1 MNIRSPLKVSL
12 TVLSLIFSASLP
24 SNSQAQTQPLYL
36 TTQSY
41 TGQPDNG
48 LATGDFN
55 NDGQPDIAFI
65 TAGPAVSNSQGQNI
79 QITVLLN
86 QGASKAPIP
95 VTTNSVDCTD
105 AFSLVVADLNHDKD
119 LDLAFV
125 CPTAGYVVVLLGNGD
140 GTFQK
145 PAYYAV
151 SGAQSLAPA
160 VDLNGDGFLDLA
172 VTASSGCTSATVNV
186 LLNHGSASPGAF
198 LNPVPYAISQPSC
211 IGAIGTGD
219 FNGDGKQDL
228 IVQNNLSQLQVFYG
242 NGDGTLQTP
251 QTTPVGGIFATGN
264 FDSDQFT
271 DIATVVLD
279 PQNINPPLLQVLL
292 GSSSGQ
298 FSNGGSLTLQPQS
311 SYSALVSAGTTS
323 GGSNVNLALIGD
335 NTTILLGNGNGG
347 FTLGQSYAGAASGTA
362 VPEPDSTG
370 NTNLIFVGPAAILTV
385 TGNGDGSFNAPAAYW
400 VGENRIGLAAF
411 AAADVNADGL
421 TDIVYV
427 DSKGALDTALSRGD
441 GTFSLAGEAAAIAGE
456 VLTPGDF
463 NGDGKTDVAALIN
476 GAFIDQDLIT
486 QDAEVFLYKGNGDG
500 TFQPATAPVDI
511 PVVGAYQEVAGDFNG
526 DGRLDL
532 VVAYSNGDPHQ
543 EIGSGIILLPGNGDG
558 TFSAPIT
565 LSQSSLSVSIDS
577 QVLTADL
584 NNDGKLDLI
593 WNDAVY
599 LGNGDGTFKQIPLGI
614 AGTPSALADLN
625 GDGLPDLII
634 GGGIYAGNGDGT
646 FQSTPFYTAGS
657 PLTVPVPG
665 SIVAIGDVNGDGN
678 PDLLQQSFFNGLY
691 YLAVATGDGKGDF
704 VLNNNV
710 YPLGNPPSVGNSSFA
725 SLGRFNDQASLLPND
740 SALDFIVFTDS
751 SATVLLNQL
760 NPAPVTLPAPP
771 APAPPPALFSF
782 TFLTDSGG
790 PESGGR
796 AVVGQQVSFQTGVS
810 GVDHP
815 TGTVTFVAGN
825 TTLGTATIANGGA
838 SLATAF
844 SAPGVYQVT
853 ANYSGDA
860 HNLPSTSNTVSI
872 AILAVQTTLTA
883 SSTSANEK
891 QQVTFTATVSVTG
904 VPDPSG
910 TVSFIAS
917 ENSLLLG
924 TVALVNGRATLPV
937 SFTAPGVYD
946 VVAQYSFGNDAP
958 ADTSNPVTV
967 TVAAPAF
974 AVSATSTSATI
985 QPGQNA
991 TFPITVTP
999 ANGFTGTV
1007 TLSCGALPSEVT
1019 CSFTAPS
1026 LALTGGVPA
1035 TSTLTLSTM
1044 APSSAAL
1051 RPSGTSLAILAWGG
1065 ILCFAFSTQRIHRKL
1080 IHAGMLLVLLVA
1092 GIFAISGCGSANQS
1106 QAPANL
1112 GTPAGTQTV
1121 SVVVADSSGAISQS
1135 LTLQVTVH

>member
-1 MNIRSPLKVSL
+1 VNISPLLKVSL

-24 SNSQAQTQPLYL
+24 ANSQAQTQPIYP
-36 TTQSY
+36 TTESS
-41 TGQPDNG
+41 TGPATDG

-55 NDGQPDIAFI
+55 NDGQADIAFI
-65 TAGPAVSNSQGQNI
+65 NSGPATNSSPEPFI

-86 QGASKAPIP
+86 QGASEAAIP
-95 VTTNSVDCTD
+95 VKTTSVDCTD
-105 AFSLVVADLNHDKD
+105 AFSLVAADLNNDKN

-145 PAYYAV
+145 PAYYAL
-151 SGAQSLAPA
+151 SGAESLAPA

-172 VTASSGCTSATVNV
+172 VTASSACTSATVNV

-211 IGAIGTGD
+211 IGAIRTGD

-228 IVQNNLSQLQVFYG
+228 IVQNSLSQLEVFYG
-242 NGDGTLQTP
+242 NGDGTLRAP
-251 QTTPVGGIFATGN
+251 QSTSVGGIFATGN
-264 FDSDQFT
+264 FNSDGFT
-271 DIATVVLD
+271 DIATVILD
-279 PQNINPPLLQVLL
+279 PQNINPPSLQVLL

-298 FSNGGSLTLQPQS
+298 FSNGGNLTLQPQS
-311 SYSALVSAGTTS
+311 NYSALVPAGTTN

-347 FTLGQSYAGAASGTA
+347 FTLGRSYAGAASGTA

-370 NTNLIFVGPAAILTV
+370 NTNLIFAGPGAIFTV
-385 TGNGDGSFNAPAAYW
+385 TGNGDGTLNAPPAYW
-400 VGENRIGLAAF
+400 VGQNPTSLATF
-411 AAADVNADGL
+411 ATADVNGDGL

-441 GTFSLAGEAAAIAGE
+441 GTFTLAGEVPAIKGE
-456 VLTPGDF
+456 VFTPGDF

-476 GAFIDQDLIT
+476 GAFIDQDLVT

-511 PVVGAYQEVAGDFNG
+511 PVVGAYQAVAGDFNG
-526 DGRLDL
+526 DGHLDL
-532 VVAYSNGDPHQ
+532 VVAYSNSDPHQ
-543 EIGSGIILLPGNGDG
+543 EIGSGIVFLPGNGDG
-558 TFSAPIT
+558 TFGAPVT
-565 LSQSSLSVSIDS
+565 LSQSSISVSASS
-577 QVLTADL
+577 QLFTADL

-593 WNDAVY
+593 WNGALY

-614 AGTPSALADLN
+614 DGSPSAIADLN
-625 GDGLPDLII
+625 GDGIPDLVI
-634 GGGIYAGNGDGT
+634 GGSIYAGNGDGT

-657 PLTVPVPG
+657 PLSVSVPG
-665 SIVAIGDVNGDGN
+665 VIVAMGDVNGDAN
-678 PDLLQQSFFNGLY
+678 PDLLQQYFFNGIY
-691 YLAVATGDGKGDF
+691 YLADATGDGKGDF
-704 VLNNNV
+704 VLGNNI
-710 YPLGNPPSVGNSSFA
+710 YPLGNPPSAGNNSFA
-725 SLGRFNDQASLLPND
+725 SLGRLNDQASLLPND
-740 SALDFIVFTDS
+740 LALDFIVFTDS
-751 SATVLLNQL
+751 SATALLNQL

-796 AVVGQQVSFQTGVS
+796 AVAGQQVSFQTGVS
-810 GVDHP
+810 GVNHP

-872 AILAVQTTLTA
+872 TILAVQTALTA
-883 SSTSANEK
+883 SSTSANEN

-917 ENSLLLG
+917 ENSVLLG
-924 TVALVNGRATLPV
+924 TASLVNGIATLPV

-946 VVAQYSFGNDAP
+946 VIAQYSFGTNAP
-958 ADTSNPVTV
+958 TDTSNPVTV
-967 TVAAPAF
+967 TVTPAF
-974 AVSATSTSATI
+974 AVSATPTSATI

-1019 CSFTAPS
+1019 CNFSAPS
-1026 LALTGGVPA
+1026 LSLTGGMPA

-1051 RPSGTSLAILAWGG
+1051 RPSSTSLPFLAWGG
-1065 ILCFAFSTQRIHRKL
+1065 ILCFAFSTRRIQRKL
-1080 IHAGMLLVLLVA
+1080 TRAGMLLVLLAA
-1092 GIFAISGCGSANQS
+1092 GIFAVSGCGSANQS
-1106 QAPANL
+1106 QAPTNP

-1121 SVVVADSSGAISQS
+1121 SVVVADSTGAISQS
-1135 LTLQVTVH
+1135 LTLQVTVQ